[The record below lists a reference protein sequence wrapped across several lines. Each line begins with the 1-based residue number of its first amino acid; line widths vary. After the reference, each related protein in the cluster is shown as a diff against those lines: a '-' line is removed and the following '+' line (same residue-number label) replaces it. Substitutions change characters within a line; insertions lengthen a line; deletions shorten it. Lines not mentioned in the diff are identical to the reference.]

1 MKTCGF
7 QMRKEKCTGCFPK
20 KRSNDKEGHSPV
32 QTTKDKLHSWYLK
45 NGRHDLPWRQTKNPY
60 KIYLSEI
67 MLQQTQVRTVLERF
81 YFPFLERFPTLKSV
95 AEASEE
101 ELLKAWEG
109 LGYYS
114 RARNLHKTARI
125 TDGVLPETAE
135 ELERLPGIG
144 RSTARAIACFAFG
157 EAQPILDANVRRILF
172 RFFRRRRAT
181 EKELW
186 RMAERLFD
194 AQRAYAWNQAM
205 MDLGAGL
212 CLPKEPRCDLCP
224 LAAEC
229 RGRTA
234 PQRYPAPKKKKEKPI
249 RKRRIL
255 LHERAGRF
263 ALLRSQERFHGGL
276 WHFPQSEKVPKG
288 EALGRVVQHYS
299 HFTLEGELLKVD
311 ALPAPL
317 AAAARYFS
325 TEEMEN
331 LPMGGADR
339 KVLEAVRSE
348 E

>member
-1 MKTCGF
+1 MSAD
-7 QMRKEKCTGCFPK
+7 K
-20 KRSNDKEGHSPV
+20 KSTMDYGLSTRDLSLNEA
-32 QTTKDKLHSWYLK
+32 LHSWYLK
-45 NGRHDLPWRQTKNPY
+45 NGRHDLPWRKTNDPY
-60 KIYLSEI
+60 QVYLSEI

-125 TDGVLPETAE
+125 TGGVLPKTAE

-194 AQRAYAWNQAM
+194 PTHPYEWNQAM

-212 CLPKEPRCDLCP
+212 CLPKASHCDLCP
-224 LAAEC
+224 LAREC
-229 RGRTA
+229 RGREA

-249 RKRRIL
+249 RKCTIL
-255 LHERAGRF
+255 VHERAGRF
-263 ALLRSQERFHGGL
+263 ALLRSEERFHGGL
-276 WHFPQSEKVPKG
+276 WQFPRSERASHAEV
-288 EALGRVVQHYS
+288 LGRVVQHYS
-299 HFTLEGELLKVD
+299 HFTLDGEILNVD
-311 ALPAPL
+311 TLPDLFASTV
-317 AAAARYFS
+317 RYFS
-325 TEEMEN
+325 VEEMEK

-339 KVLEAVRSE
+339 KVLQWVVGSE
-348 E
+348 K